1 MAGLNRRFT
10 LVAAVLP
17 FLFVV
22 MSGLARANII
32 VVNTTDGESD
42 LAPLC
47 TLPDAVAAHNSGVPV
62 NGCAAGSG
70 DDIIIFSVTGTI
82 TIDEP
87 LEITNGS
94 LVIQGPAFGCSSAG
108 SCGIVISGGGTTQII
123 VADTGT
129 IVFLDVLTLTNGFAA
144 PGTAGGGA
152 IFANGT
158 DLGIFDSLL
167 VNNQAEGPVPIVGGR
182 GGAIFGESGTIE
194 ITNSTLANN
203 TAVPSILPDSFGG
216 AIFSFVP
223 LKITNTTISGNS
235 AIIGGGIEIG
245 LTAFLKGT
253 ILSSNTGGN
262 CGGTPFDV
270 GFNISSDAT
279 CSFLLGSHS
288 LNSTDPILGPLE
300 NNGGPT
306 ETFALLAGSPAIDRI
321 PVASCTDQEATPLPL
336 VVDQRLFARP
346 DAANLFTCDSGAYEF
361 AAKQPLVLVPKTE
374 HIQIAR
380 STTDQVNLAF
390 SFIDNGPGTLALCD
404 STTNALNGVSVDLFE
419 GTCASIP
426 SSGLDLDLTPFVV
439 RKVNGQSYGTLFQMQ
454 PNPFLQQPME
464 TVSARIVQ
472 LGTPEG
478 SCGEWTLNI
487 QVAGLN
493 TSSIGLGGGN
503 PFALVLDDVH
513 GNEACFDIT
522 NAIVGSQI
530 PTSTPKVR
538 RGVRR

>member
-1 MAGLNRRFT
+1 MAGLNRRLT
-10 LVAAVLP
+10 LVALVLSS
-17 FLFVV
+17 LLVG
-22 MSGLARANII
+22 MSGLARANVI

-42 LAPLC
+42 AAPLC
-47 TLPDAVAAHNSGVPV
+47 TLPDAVFAHNTALPV
-62 NGCAAGSG
+62 NGCAAGSA
-70 DDIIIFSVTGTI
+70 DDTIVFDVTGTI

-87 LEITNGS
+87 LEISSGT
-94 LVIQGPAFGCSSAG
+94 LVIKGPGFGCSSLG

-129 IVFLDVLTLTNGFAA
+129 SVFLDVLTLTNGFAA

-152 IFANGT
+152 VFANGT
-158 DLGIFDSLL
+158 DLGISDSLL
-167 VNNQAEGPVPIVGGR
+167 VNNQAEGPVATVGGR
-182 GGAIFGESGTIE
+182 GGAIFGEAGTIE

-203 TAVPSILPDSFGG
+203 TAIPGTLPSSGG
-216 AIFSFVP
+216 AIFSFVA
-223 LKITNTTISGNS
+223 LKITNTTVSGNS
-235 AIIGGGIEIG
+235 AGIGGGLAIA
-245 LTAFLKGT
+245 LTASLKGT

-262 CGGTPFDV
+262 CSGTPIDV
-270 GFNISSDAT
+270 GFNISSDAS
-279 CSFLLGSHS
+279 CLFLAGSS
-288 LNSTDPILGPLE
+288 LNSTNPTLGPLQ

-321 PVASCTDQEATPLPL
+321 PVASCTDQEATPEPL
-336 VVDQRLFARP
+336 LVDQRLFARP
-346 DAANLFTCDSGAYEF
+346 DAANLSTCDSGAYEF
-361 AAKQPLVLVPKTE
+361 DAEQPIVLVPKTE

-390 SFIDNGPGTLALCD
+390 SFIDNGPGSTALCD
-404 STTNALNGVSVDLFE
+404 SSTDALNGVSVDLFE

-426 SSGLDLDLTPFVV
+426 STGLDLNLTPFVM

-472 LGTPEG
+472 LATSAG

-493 TSSIGLGGGN
+493 TSTIGLGGGN
-503 PFALVLDDVH
+503 PFALILDDVA
-513 GNEACFDIT
+513 GNEGCFDIT

-530 PTSTPKVR
+530 PAPTHKVR

>member
-10 LVAAVLP
+10 LVAVVLSS
-17 FLFVV
+17 LLVG
-22 MSGLARANII
+22 MSGLARANLIS
-32 VVNTTDGESD
+32 VNTTDGESD
-42 LAPLC
+42 AAPLC
-47 TLPDAVAAHNSGVPV
+47 TLPDAVAAHNTGAAV

-70 DDIIIFSVTGTI
+70 DDVIRFDVTGTI

-87 LEITNGS
+87 LEIMSGS
-94 LVIQGPAFGCSSAG
+94 LAIVGPSFGCSSVG

-129 IVFLDVLTLTNGFAA
+129 TVVLDVLTLTNGFAA
-144 PGTAGGGA
+144 VGTGGGGA
-152 IFANGT
+152 VFANGT

-167 VNNQAEGPVPIVGGR
+167 VNNQAEGFLGGE
-182 GGAIFGESGTIE
+182 GGAIFGEHGTIE

-203 TAVPSILPDSFGG
+203 TAVPGALGSLGG

-223 LKITNTTISGNS
+223 LTITNTTISGNS
-235 AIIGGGIEIG
+235 AGLGGGIDIG
-245 LTAFLKGT
+245 LTASLKGT

-262 CGGTPFDV
+262 CNNLPIDV
-270 GFNISSDAT
+270 GFNISSDAS
-279 CSFLLGSHS
+279 CLFLLGSHS
-288 LNSTDPILGPLE
+288 LNSTDPMLGPLQ

-346 DAANLFTCDSGAYEF
+346 DAANLLTCDSGAYEF
-361 AAKQPLVLVPKTE
+361 DAKQPIVLVPKTE

-390 SFIDNGPGTLALCD
+390 SFIDNGPGVFPDLCD

-426 SSGLDLDLTPFVV
+426 SSGLNLTLTPFVV
-439 RKVNGQSYGTLFQMQ
+439 HKVNGQSYGTLFQKQ
-454 PNPFLQQPME
+454 PNGFLQQPME

-472 LGTPEG
+472 LATPAG

-493 TSSIGLGGGN
+493 TSTIGLGGGN
-503 PFALVLDDVH
+503 PFALVLDDVA
-513 GNEACFDIT
+513 GNVACFDIT

-530 PTSTPKVR
+530 PPTPKVR